1 MSKTVII
8 PGRGAVKVSNSF
20 CGAISYSSGNSNS
33 RPNDSYTRLKN
44 EVEATGNKW
53 AMENFHATHD

>member
-20 CGAISYSSGNSNS
+20 CGAISYSSESNG
-33 RPNDSYTRLKN
+33 RHTNDSYTRLKN
-44 EVEATGNKW
+44 EVETTGNKW
-53 AMENFHATHD
+53 AIENFRATHD

>member
-33 RPNDSYTRLKN
+33 RHNDSYTRLKN